1 MKALGDVLGYRS
13 GGNDGDG
20 IVGGAQVG
28 NADECGDTQ
37 FCTSLAFYVTLSPS
51 NMLYPVGFFLNSD
64 GEIPR
69 HFVNCRLKYEPYLKP
84 H

>member
-37 FCTSLAFYVTLSPS
+37 FCTSLAFYVTCQAGD
-51 NMLYPVGFFLNSD
+51 Y
-64 GEIPR
+64 EIDASIIP
-69 HFVNCRLKYEPYLKP
+69 NGLKHAARK
-84 H
+84 